1 MEKQSYF
8 YFRGYRHG
16 CVSAKQMNDRIFLVI
31 KDDCTSFPACMALNI
46 EQTKLLSKRLFE
58 LAEITEGKR
67 ESFSDSDE
75 QTE

>member
-8 YFRGYRHG
+8 YFRSYRHG

-46 EQTKLLSKRLFE
+46 EQTKLLSKKLFE
-58 LAEITEGKR
+58 LAEIAEGKR
-67 ESFSDSDE
+67 EKFSE
-75 QTE
+75 ETKQ